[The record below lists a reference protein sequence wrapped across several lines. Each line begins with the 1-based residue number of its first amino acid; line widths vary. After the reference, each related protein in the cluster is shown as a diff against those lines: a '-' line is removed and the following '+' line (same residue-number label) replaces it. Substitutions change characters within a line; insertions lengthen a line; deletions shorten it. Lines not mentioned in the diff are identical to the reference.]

1 MRWWKVLGITHF
13 SISVSLRRSSWS
25 GQQLFSISSHI
36 HKYIF
41 VRVHV
46 FMYTITQLLLYIILW
61 FLSTFLYQWHI
72 QRILDINSFIH
83 IIFHKNLIAIY
94 WCVKDSNHTI
104 NKIKSCN
111 CFLAAHVYTYVCLFH
126 YPLHDT
132 VCKTWWVMCFLQSC
146 WQEVWIQELFFS

>member
-25 GQQLFSISSHI
+25 GQQLFSISSHM
-36 HKYIF
+36 HKCIY
-41 VRVHV
+41 VC
-46 FMYTITQLLLYIILW
+46 MYTITQLLLYIILW

-83 IIFHKNLIAIY
+83 IIFHKNLIATY

-111 CFLAAHVYTYVCLFH
+111 CFLLHMSILMSVFSAIHCRTQSVRHGESCAFFKHVGRRFEFRVI
-126 YPLHDT
+126 
-132 VCKTWWVMCFLQSC
+132 FL
-146 WQEVWIQELFFS
+146 